1 MFPKDLVIK
10 HIGMLFFLIE
20 ALEKNTEPWVIYVIA
35 LGIQCVFLAIGFIG
49 IAKYSIHV
57 HGKGVLDGF
66 LAEQGVVNLEYELKP
81 NQPEPRPVARAP
93 SQL

>member
-1 MFPKDLVIK
+1 MQRFGRLQQDVENCLRKLVA
-10 HIGMLFFLIE
+10 F
-20 ALEKNTEPWVIYVIA
+20 
-35 LGIQCVFLAIGFIG
+35 G
-49 IAKYSIHV
+49 IARRAPGTPAQYEAARPGDSAAARL
-57 HGKGVLDGF
+57 LDGF